1 MIKNDNIWYLKW
13 LKNEDEKTIKQNDT
27 CNDNQNDKKKWK
39 YFDLA
44 QSVAA
49 SFS

>member
-1 MIKNDNIWYLKW
+1 MIKKND
-13 LKNEDEKTIKQNDT
+13 E
-27 CNDNQNDKKKWK
+27 CNDNQNDKKMKK
-39 YFDLA
+39 NYFDLA

>member
-1 MIKNDNIWYLKW
+1 MMNAMITKMIK
-13 LKNEDEKTIKQNDT
+13 KNEKN
-27 CNDNQNDKKKWK
+27 K

-49 SFS
+49 SFHKLMGIEKT

>member
-1 MIKNDNIWYLKW
+1 MIKKND
-13 LKNEDEKTIKQNDT
+13 E
-27 CNDNQNDKKKWK
+27 CNDNQNDFKKMKK

-49 SFS
+49 ILS

>member
-1 MIKNDNIWYLKW
+1 MIKK
-13 LKNEDEKTIKQNDT
+13 DE
-27 CNDNQNDKKKWK
+27 CNDNQNDKKWKNK